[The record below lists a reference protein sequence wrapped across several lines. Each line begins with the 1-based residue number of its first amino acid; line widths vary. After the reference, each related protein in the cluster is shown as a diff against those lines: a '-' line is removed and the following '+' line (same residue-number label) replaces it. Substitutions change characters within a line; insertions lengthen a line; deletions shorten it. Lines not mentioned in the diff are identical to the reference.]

1 MKKLKIFDSSYFI
14 SKSHFEEDSTQ
25 NYLVFQPMYIYFNQV
40 SGVGSGNISIF
51 GNLKDCLMKILQLLL
66 QKSTNSIHYGIKMKV
81 EFKGSY
87 FKQDKVAFNHG
98 KIVLHCL

>member
-51 GNLKDCLMKILQLLL
+51 GNLKDCRMKILQLLL
-66 QKSTNSIHYGIKMKV
+66 QKSTNSIHYGIKTKV

>member
-1 MKKLKIFDSSYFI
+1 MKQLKTFDSSYFI
-14 SKSHFEEDSTQ
+14 GKSHFEEDSTQ
-25 NYLVFQPMYIYFNQV
+25 NYLVFQPMYIYFNHF

-51 GNLKDCLMKILQLLL
+51 GNLKDRLMKILQLLL
-66 QKSTNSIHYGIKMKV
+66 QKITNSIHYGIKTKV
-81 EFKGSY
+81 EFKGSC